1 MPKFRVKFYTAIT
14 AIILAVILLGAGIF
28 IFLKNKKT
36 EPLPDNNVIS
46 QVIEDRNPLTGEPI
60 SDANFDFFPISIM
73 LDNAYNIRPQYG
85 LAQADIIYEALAESN
100 ITRLLAIFDSRQNL
114 EKIGPV
120 RSARPYFMDFAQEY
134 RGIYMHVGGSPQA
147 LSSISEYS
155 FINIDQIG
163 IGETY
168 FWRDNKAKAPSNV
181 LTSSANWLRAGE
193 IKNVQKFDTD
203 IAKKII
209 WNFIESTSST
219 TLPDFNVNFSADI
232 YKVSWQYNDKLDVYQ
247 RWQGNDKFM
256 FDTGEQ
262 AFANNVIVQI
272 VKSNLIDV
280 ERRQMDTK
288 AGGEVFIFNKWGKQS
303 GQWKYQEGRTRFFA
317 PDGSELKLVPGK
329 TWVEVI
335 DSVDKLEVK

>member
-1 MPKFRVKFYTAIT
+1 MLKSRIKIYTAIT
-14 AIILAVILLGAGIF
+14 AIILAVILLGVGIF
-28 IFLKNKKT
+28 IFLKNKQPK
-36 EPLPDNNVIS
+36 IS
-46 QVIEDRNPLTGEPI
+46 LDDSPIVPVVKDRNPLTGQPI
-60 SDANFDFFPISIM
+60 NDANFDFFPIAIM

-100 ITRLLAIFDSRQNL
+100 ITRLMAIFDSRQNL

-120 RSARPYFMDFAQEY
+120 RSARPYFMDWLEEY
-134 RGIYMHVGGSPQA
+134 GGIYMHVGGSPQA
-147 LSSISEYS
+147 LSSISNYN

-168 FWRDNKAKAPSNV
+168 FWRDKKLSAPANV

-203 IAKKII
+203 RAKKII
-209 WNFIESTSST
+209 WNFAEPTSST
-219 TLPDFNVNFSADI
+219 TPPNFSVNFSGDI
-232 YKVSWQYNDKLDVYQ
+232 YKVDWQYNTKLGAYQ
-247 RWQGNDKFM
+247 RWQGGDKFV

-262 AFANNVIVQI
+262 AFANNVIVQV
-272 VKSNLIDV
+272 VKSSLIDT

-288 AGGEVFIFNKWGKQS
+288 TSGEVFIFNQWGEQL
-303 GQWKYQEGRTRFFA
+303 GQWKYQDGRTRFFA
-317 PDGSELKLVPGK
+317 EDGSELKLVSGK

-335 DSVDKLEVK
+335 DSKDKLATK